1 VLNGLQPGSEGP
13 CAEGGIIPVLNSLEQ
28 WRAWR
33 ATAKRLRRTLPA
45 VLQFDTGMSRLGVSP
60 EELGTLAVELA
71 GEGNI
76 EVGFII
82 SHLASSDE
90 LDCNQNDD
98 QLA

>member
-1 VLNGLQPGSEGP
+1 
-13 CAEGGIIPVLNSLEQ
+13 
-28 WRAWR
+28 
-33 ATAKRLRRTLPA
+33 
-45 VLQFDTGMSRLGVSP
+45 MSRLGVSP

-71 GEGNI
+71 EEGNI